1 MEKNKLNF
9 LYTKIEKD
17 MIVAE
22 TKDAIRIR
30 IKYDNG
36 DSAYVWIQKKYAF
49 PSKYTS
55 RCNISLVE
63 GWEYELKDND
73 NKVIEKMNAKE
84 LKFELEEN

>member
-22 TKDAIRIR
+22 TKDAIKIR
-30 IKYDNG
+30 IKYDTG

-49 PSKYTS
+49 PSKYTTT
-55 RCNISLVE
+55 CNISLVE
-63 GWEYELKDND
+63 GWEYELKNLD
-73 NKVIEKMNAKE
+73 NKLIEKMKAKE